1 MERLSKAAPTKTL
14 TAAQK
19 KELAEIESICRA
31 RTAEKE
37 LRMQDELVVAQAAG
51 DGEKVQQIR
60 AGFAAE
66 KEKLEMDRDAKKARA
81 RGDATG

>member
-37 LRMQDELVVAQAAG
+37 LRMQDELAVAQAAG
-51 DGEKVQQIR
+51 DEEKIRQIR

-66 KEKLEMDRDAKKARA
+66 KEKLETDREAKKARA
-81 RGDATG
+81 RGDKAR